1 MSINTVIK
9 ISINIKT
16 MKMIDKII
24 TIKKE
29 RNELNMKNTIRR
41 NIKERLETVTKFVDL
56 NLNNEMKDVDMDI
69 VVAQSVKTQLEQ
81 LIIDIDHMV
90 EK

>member
-1 MSINTVIK
+1 
-9 ISINIKT
+9 
-16 MKMIDKII
+16 
-24 TIKKE
+24 
-29 RNELNMKNTIRR
+29 MKNTIRR
-41 NIKERLETVTKFVDL
+41 NIKERLEAVTKFVDL

>member
-1 MSINTVIK
+1 
-9 ISINIKT
+9 
-16 MKMIDKII
+16 
-24 TIKKE
+24 
-29 RNELNMKNTIRR
+29 MKNTIRR

>member
-1 MSINTVIK
+1 
-9 ISINIKT
+9 
-16 MKMIDKII
+16 
-24 TIKKE
+24 
-29 RNELNMKNTIRR
+29 MKNTIRR

-81 LIIDIDHMV
+81 LIIDIDHMI

>member
-1 MSINTVIK
+1 
-9 ISINIKT
+9 
-16 MKMIDKII
+16 
-24 TIKKE
+24 
-29 RNELNMKNTIRR
+29 MKNTIRR

-81 LIIDIDHMV
+81 LIIDINHMI